1 MVRSRQRLLR
11 AVRLLGEISN
21 SVGILAGGR
30 GSSRA
35 LLVRLKRLRALLHL
49 ELEQPT
55 PNWTAVVP
63 PLLREVVRWVV
74 EWISNLQYLF
84 SLPVGR
90 HEGVDR
96 GTWTCLEVLPHQSR
110 PKTKGVGSTDR
121 SVACLPLAHR
131 GGEAAYQ
138 SRAS

>member
-11 AVRLLGEISN
+11 AVRLLDEISHF
-21 SVGILAGGR
+21 VGISNGSL

-35 LLVRLKRLRALLHL
+35 LLVRLKRLRALLYL

-84 SLPVGR
+84 SLQVGR
-90 HEGVDR
+90 HEGVHR
-96 GTWTCLEVLPHQSR
+96 GTWTCSEVLPDQDR
-110 PKTKGVGSTDR
+110 PKAKGVGSTDR
-121 SVACLPLAHR
+121 GVAFLSLAHR